1 MLLKSL
7 ASWFWKEPPSR
18 TGYDRVLSR
27 EDETLKNHSE
37 SDVEFPRRNL
47 SSLERSVPRRFALTA
62 ITLLSTII
70 VLLILLLVAETSGVS
85 KTKSPIPDCT
95 LNLILDEGPYLNP

>member
-1 MLLKSL
+1 MRLKPL
-7 ASWFWKEPPSR
+7 ASWLWNRPFPR
-18 TGYDRVLSR
+18 TEYDLVLSR

-47 SSLERSVPRRFALTA
+47 SSLERTVPRRFALTA
-62 ITLLSTII
+62 ITLLGTII
-70 VLLILLLVAETSGVS
+70 AFLILFLVAETSGVS

-95 LNLILDEGPYLNP
+95 LILIQGEGPFLNP